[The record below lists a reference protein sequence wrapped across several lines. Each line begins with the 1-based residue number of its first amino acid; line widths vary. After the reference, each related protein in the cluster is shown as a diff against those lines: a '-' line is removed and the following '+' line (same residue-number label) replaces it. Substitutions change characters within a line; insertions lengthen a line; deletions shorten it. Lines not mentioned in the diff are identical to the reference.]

1 MLWGRVFVSARGRLE
16 LTLASTDW
24 VLSYSWLDYCRHA
37 GCPTECP
44 WTCALCAER
53 QVKMDSIVWVL
64 FCSGNLCLCSF
75 ISNLTQFSENISD
88 FLCFMYGTIDW
99 TWGLVH
105 TRQIAFYW
113 VTASIQMFLKW
124 FLMTYFKLKYFY
136 LEFCVMHVHA
146 CVHILMH
153 VEVRTIFGTTVV
165 LRHLPLFVWDSLLDR
180 PLHVGQAS
188 QPVSPNCLLPCHYWD

>member
-1 MLWGRVFVSARGRLE
+1 MLPYLAWTCCVDRLTLSFCLLPLTPVMFPIILWRVFVSARGRLE

-37 GCPTECP
+37 GCPTGCP

-64 FCSGNLCLCSF
+64 LCSGNLCLCSF
-75 ISNLTQFSENISD
+75 ISNLTQFSESISD
-88 FLCFMYGTIDW
+88 FLCFTYGISEW

-113 VTASIQMFLKW
+113 VTTSIQMFLKW
-124 FLMTYFKLKYFY
+124 FFN
-136 LEFCVMHVHA
+136 
-146 CVHILMH
+146 
-153 VEVRTIFGTTVV
+153 G
-165 LRHLPLFVWDSLLDR
+165 LF
-180 PLHVGQAS
+180 
-188 QPVSPNCLLPCHYWD
+188 

>member
-1 MLWGRVFVSARGRLE
+1 MLPYLAWTCCVDRLALSLYPSASDSSHVFNYIVKTVLWGRVFVSERGRLE
-16 LTLASTDW
+16 LTLDSTDW

-64 FCSGNLCLCSF
+64 LCSGNLCLCSF

-88 FLCFMYGTIDW
+88 FLCFIYGTSEWI
-99 TWGLVH
+99 WGLVH

-113 VTASIQMFLKW
+113 VTASIQMFLK
-124 FLMTYFKLKYFY
+124 
-136 LEFCVMHVHA
+136 
-146 CVHILMH
+146 
-153 VEVRTIFGTTVV
+153 
-165 LRHLPLFVWDSLLDR
+165 
-180 PLHVGQAS
+180 
-188 QPVSPNCLLPCHYWD
+188 